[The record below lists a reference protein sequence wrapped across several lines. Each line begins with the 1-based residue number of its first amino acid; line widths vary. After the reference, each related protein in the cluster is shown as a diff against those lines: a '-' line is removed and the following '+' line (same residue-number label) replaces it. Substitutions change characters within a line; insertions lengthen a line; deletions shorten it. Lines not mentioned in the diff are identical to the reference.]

1 MHVLPSPLY
10 SLKAAQLS
18 SHKSL
23 SYQISDIV
31 LRVDIMSSKKSI
43 LGVWVIERGS
53 GRNIVSRAYS
63 DAVNLDMD
71 LIAPFLSAT
80 HTFIDKASN
89 ETLKTID
96 TETNR
101 YVWEANEYLLFVMV
115 VSRAARIGHMR
126 FMLEYALEEF
136 MTNVVP
142 AGTDVGAM
150 LKEWHGTPKTFN
162 NFGNFVDELV
172 TQYEETDESLVAG
185 KSMDCLEV
193 YSHLFRGIMRVKT
206 SKAKKNQII
215 SKMIG
220 YVEPLL
226 HRYPFLKSIPIDS
239 AGIEVLQIDVYEVTY
254 QHLRDSLEELFR
266 LLGKV
271 TRETVTA
278 KEYRNMIFDDVM
290 PYVKRDIQRLQTYAI
305 LDDVVR
311 YLF

>member
-1 MHVLPSPLY
+1 
-10 SLKAAQLS
+10 
-18 SHKSL
+18 
-23 SYQISDIV
+23 
-31 LRVDIMSSKKSI
+31 MSTKKSI
-43 LGVWVIERGS
+43 LGFWVIERGS

-63 DAVNLDMD
+63 DAVKLDMD

-101 YVWEANEYLLFVMV
+101 YVWEANDYLLFVMV
-115 VSRAARIGHMR
+115 VSRAARLGHMR

-142 AGTDVGAM
+142 PDTDIGSL
-150 LKEWHGTPKTFN
+150 LKDWHGNPKSFK

-193 YSHLFRGIMRVKT
+193 YSHLFRGILRVKT
-206 SKAKKNQII
+206 TKAKKDQIVA
-215 SKMIG
+215 KMTG
-220 YVEPLL
+220 FVEPLL
-226 HRYPFLKSIPIDS
+226 HRYPFLKNAPIDK
-239 AGIEVLQIDVYEVTY
+239 AGIEVLQIDVYEVSY
-254 QHLRDSLEELFR
+254 QHLRDSLEELLR

-271 TRETVTA
+271 TKEIVSK
-278 KEYRNMIFDDVM
+278 KEYRDMVFDEVM

>member
-1 MHVLPSPLY
+1 
-10 SLKAAQLS
+10 
-18 SHKSL
+18 
-23 SYQISDIV
+23 
-31 LRVDIMSSKKSI
+31 
-43 LGVWVIERGS
+43 VIERGS
-53 GRNIVSRAYS
+53 GRNIVSKAYS
-63 DAVNLDMD
+63 DAVKLDMD

-101 YVWEANEYLLFVMV
+101 YVWEANDDVLFVMV
-115 VSRAARIGHMR
+115 VSKAARLGHMR

-142 AGTDVGAM
+142 SDSDAGSM
-150 LKEWHGTPKTFN
+150 LKNWHGTPQTFK
-162 NFGNFVDELV
+162 NFGYFVDELV

-193 YSHLFRGIMRVKT
+193 YSHLFRGIMHIKT
-206 SKAKKNQII
+206 SKAKKNQIVA
-215 SKMIG
+215 KMTG

-226 HRYPFLKSIPIDS
+226 DRYPFLKNAPIDN
-239 AGIEVLQIDVYEVTY
+239 AGIEVLQIDVYDVTY
-254 QHLRDSLEELFR
+254 QHLRDSLEELLR

-271 TRETVTA
+271 TKEIVTK
-278 KEYRNMIFDDVM
+278 KEYRDMVFDDVM

>member
-1 MHVLPSPLY
+1 
-10 SLKAAQLS
+10 
-18 SHKSL
+18 
-23 SYQISDIV
+23 
-31 LRVDIMSSKKSI
+31 MSSKKTI

-53 GRNIVSRAYS
+53 GRNIVSKAYS
-63 DAVNLDMD
+63 DAVKLDMD

-101 YVWEANEYLLFVMV
+101 YVWEANEHLLFVMV

-126 FMLEYALEEF
+126 FMLEYALKEF

-142 AGTDVGAM
+142 SGTDIETM
-150 LKEWHGTPKTFN
+150 LKDWHGTPKTFN
-162 NFGNFVDELV
+162 SFGDFVDLLV
-172 TQYEETDESLVAG
+172 TQYEETDECLVAG

-206 SKAKKNQII
+206 SKVKKDQIVAKLK
-215 SKMIG
+215 G
-220 YVEPLL
+220 YLEPLL
-226 HRYPFLKSIPIDS
+226 DRYPFLKSVPIDN

-254 QHLRDSLEELFR
+254 QHLRDSLEEVFR

-271 TRETVTA
+271 TREIVTT
-278 KEYRNMIFDDVM
+278 KEYRSMIFDEVM

>member
-1 MHVLPSPLY
+1 
-10 SLKAAQLS
+10 
-18 SHKSL
+18 
-23 SYQISDIV
+23 
-31 LRVDIMSSKKSI
+31 MSSKKSI

-53 GRNIVSRAYS
+53 GRNIVSKAYS
-63 DAVNLDMD
+63 DVVKLDMD

-101 YVWEANEYLLFVMV
+101 YVWEANDYLLFVMV
-115 VSRAARIGHMR
+115 VSKAARLGHMR
-126 FMLEYALEEF
+126 FMLEYALNEF

-142 AGTDVGAM
+142 SNTDVGSL
-150 LKEWHGTPKTFN
+150 LKDWQGNPKTFK
-162 NFGNFVDELV
+162 NFGKFVDELV
-172 TQYEETDESLVAG
+172 TQYEETDETLVAG

-193 YSHLFRGIMRVKT
+193 YSHLFRSIMRVKT
-206 SKAKKNQII
+206 TKTKKTQIV

-226 HRYPFLKSIPIDS
+226 HRYPFLKNAPIDT
-239 AGIEVLQIDVYEVTY
+239 AGIEVLQIDVYEVSY
-254 QHLRDSLEELFR
+254 QHLRDSLEELLR
-266 LLGKV
+266 LLGTV
-271 TRETVTA
+271 AREIVPP
-278 KEYRNMIFDDVM
+278 KDYRNMVFDEVM